1 MRHYSPLANVF
12 DSFTRM
18 AVHGVH
24 IGHEKE
30 KGQTLGLTCC
40 FDGGPSGIRTQ
51 NPGIMSPLR

>member
-24 IGHEKE
+24 IGRGKE
-30 KGQTLGLTCC
+30 KGQTHGLA
-40 FDGGPSGIRTQ
+40 
-51 NPGIMSPLR
+51 